1 MTTEP
6 PPGPSR
12 RLARRL
18 ARRRLLGTLALAA
31 GGTAVLRAAA
41 AAAAP
46 WPPPRLRFIV
56 AYAVGGL
63 SSEVAHALGD
73 ALSRRLAVP
82 VLVEHRPGAGGT
94 LALEALARAPADG
107 SVIAFCAITPL
118 TLAPLLGRV
127 PYDAERDIVPVT
139 AVMRTPVLIAGTPA
153 LPVDGMAAMLDWARR
168 RPGGLRWAST
178 GVGTTGHLVLERVA
192 RAAGIEVTAVPY
204 GGGGRPLTDALGGQF
219 EVLSTNV
226 APTPMRH
233 VRAGR
238 LKALA
243 VTGPGRLPGLPQ
255 VPTLGELGLAEANVV
270 STFGVFAPHHLPER
284 RKAQLHA
291 AVLAALRAS
300 QVPALLK
307 AADNLVLGAG
317 PEAFAQLI
325 ADDRAMHRRWLADR
339 R

>member
-1 MTTEP
+1 MTTCP
-6 PPGPSR
+6 THCAGR
-12 RLARRL
+12 RLS
-18 ARRRLLGTLALAA
+18 RRRLLGALAMAA
-31 GGTAVLRAAA
+31 GGTATLRAAGSDA
-41 AAAAP
+41 PP
-46 WPPPRLRFIV
+46 WPPPRIRFIV

-63 SSEVAHALGD
+63 SSEVAYALGD
-73 ALSRRLAVP
+73 ALARQLEVP

-107 SVIAFCAITPL
+107 SVIAFCAVTPL

-127 PYDAERDIVPVT
+127 PYDAERDILPVT
-139 AVMRTPVLIAGTPA
+139 AVMRTPVLIAGTSA
-153 LPVDGMAAMLDWARR
+153 LPVDGMTAMLDWARR
-168 RPGGLRWAST
+168 TPGGVRWAST

-192 RAAGIEVTAVPY
+192 RTAGIDVTPVPY
-204 GGGGRPLTDALGGQF
+204 SGGGRPLTDALGGQF

-226 APTPMRH
+226 APTPTGH

-243 VTGPGRLPGLPQ
+243 VTGAVRLPGLPQ

-270 STFGVFAPHHLPER
+270 STFGVFAPHRLPVR
-284 RKAQLHA
+284 RKEQLHA
-291 AVLAALRAS
+291 ALLSALQAS
-300 QVPALLK
+300 EVPAMLK

-317 PEAFAQLI
+317 PEVFAQLI
-325 ADDRAMHRRWLADR
+325 ADDRAMHRRWLAGR